1 MLQAPE
7 SRLLGKNLYFHFC
20 KAEVSNTY
28 YCKEEIKIM
37 NFKPTAKGRDK
48 MARIYLSTSQYF

>member
-1 MLQAPE
+1 MSQAPE
-7 SRLLGKNLYFHFC
+7 SRLLGKNLYFHFY

-37 NFKPTAKGRDK
+37 NSEPSEKGK
-48 MARIYLSTSQYF
+48 GKAARVYLSTSQYL